1 MSLARG
7 IWADLVDKRL
17 WPVALALVVAAVA
30 IPVLLHK
37 QANKVIGP
45 TAVRPAAEQTLASG
59 SSISLNQEH
68 AQGLLFAGPMHDPF
82 HQLHLPKP
90 TTTASAS
97 ALGPVHASSGA
108 STSTAPG
115 GTGTPSSGGSAGGG
129 GSSGGHKHPAPA
141 ANVRVAFGQTGTSL
155 KRYDLVPLS
164 PLSSASDPVLV
175 FLGVQKDGKT
185 AAFLVSSDAS
195 PQGDGHC
202 SPSRSVCATLTVRA
216 GDTVFID
223 VAASAGNVQYELDVK
238 QVASS

>member
-1 MSLARG
+1 
-7 IWADLVDKRL
+7 
-17 WPVALALVVAAVA
+17 
-30 IPVLLHK
+30 
-37 QANKVIGP
+37 
-45 TAVRPAAEQTLASG
+45 QTLAAG

-68 AQGLLFAGPMHDPF
+68 AQGLLGGGRLHDPF

-97 ALGPVHASSGA
+97 ALGPAQASSGA
-108 STSTAPG
+108 STSTGQG
-115 GTGTPSSGGSAGGG
+115 GTGTPSSGGG
-129 GSSGGHKHPAPA
+129 GSSGGHKHLATA
-141 ANVRVAFGQTGTSL
+141 ANVRVAFGKTGTSL
-155 KRYDLVPLS
+155 KRYDLVPLT
-164 PLSSASDPVLV
+164 PLSSGSDPVLV

-185 AAFLVSSDAS
+185 AAFLVSSDAA
-195 PQGDGHC
+195 PQGDGNC

>member
-17 WPVALALVVAAVA
+17 WPVALVLVVAAVA
-30 IPVLLHK
+30 VPVLLHK
-37 QANKVIGP
+37 QADKVTAP
-45 TAVRPAAEQTLASG
+45 TAARAAADPRLPAG

-68 AQGLLFAGPMHDPF
+68 AQGLLAGGRMHDPF
-82 HQLHLPKP
+82 HQLHLPKAA
-90 TTTASAS
+90 TTASAS
-97 ALGPVHASSGA
+97 TLGPTQASSGA
-108 STSTAPG
+108 STSTGQG
-115 GTGTPSSGGSAGGG
+115 GTGTPSAGGG
-129 GSSGGHKHPAPA
+129 GSSGGGHKHQATTG
-141 ANVRVAFGQTGTSL
+141 NVRVTFGQTGGSL
-155 KRYDLVPLS
+155 KRYDLVPLT
-164 PLSSASDPVLV
+164 PLSSGSDPVLV

-185 AAFLVSSDAS
+185 AAFLVSSDAA

-223 VAASAGNVQYELDVK
+223 VAASGGNVQYELDVK

>member
-1 MSLARG
+1 VSLARG

-37 QANKVIGP
+37 QADKVTAHAAAREAGP
-45 TAVRPAAEQTLASG
+45 RLPAG

-68 AQGLLFAGPMHDPF
+68 AQGLLVGGRLHDPF
-82 HQLHLPKP
+82 HQLHLPKA

-97 ALGPVHASSGA
+97 ALGPAKASSGA
-108 STSTAPG
+108 STSSRQG
-115 GTGTPSSGGSAGGG
+115 GTTPSSGGSSG
-129 GSSGGHKHPAPA
+129 GGHKPKATA
-141 ANVRVAFGQTGTSL
+141 ANVRVAFGKTGGSL
-155 KRYDLVPLS
+155 KSYDLVPLT

-185 AAFLVSSDAS
+185 AAFLVSSDAA
-195 PQGDGHC
+195 PQGDGNC

-238 QVASS
+238 RVTGS

>member
-17 WPVALALVVAAVA
+17 WPVALALVVAAVT

-37 QANKVIGP
+37 QADKVTGRTAAREAGP
-45 TAVRPAAEQTLASG
+45 RLPAG

-68 AQGLLFAGPMHDPF
+68 AQGMLVGGRMHDPF

-90 TTTASAS
+90 STTASTS
-97 ALGPVHASSGA
+97 ALGPAKASSGA
-108 STSTAPG
+108 STPSGQGGTAP
-115 GTGTPSSGGSAGGG
+115 PSGGG
-129 GSSGGHKHPAPA
+129 GSSGGGHKPKATA
-141 ANVRVAFGQTGTSL
+141 ANVRVAFGKTGGSL
-155 KRYDLVPLS
+155 KSYDLVPLT

-195 PQGDGHC
+195 PQGDGNC

-238 QVASS
+238 RVTSS

>member
-1 MSLARG
+1 VSLARG

-37 QANKVIGP
+37 QADKVTAPRAAREAGP
-45 TAVRPAAEQTLASG
+45 ALPAG

-68 AQGLLFAGPMHDPF
+68 AQGVLGGRLHDPF
-82 HQLHLPKP
+82 HQLHLPKAA
-90 TTTASAS
+90 TTASTS
-97 ALGPVHASSGA
+97 ALGPTQASSG
-108 STSTAPG
+108 TSGQG
-115 GTGTPSSGGSAGGG
+115 GTGTSSGGG
-129 GSSGGHKHPAPA
+129 GSSGGGSSGGGHKHSATT
-141 ANVRVAFGQTGTSL
+141 ANVRVTFGKTGGAL
-155 KRYDLVPLS
+155 KSYDLVPS
-164 PLSSASDPVLV
+164 TPLSSASDPVLV

-185 AAFLVSSDAS
+185 AAFLVSSDAA
-195 PQGDGHC
+195 PQGDGNC

-238 QVASS
+238 RVTSS